1 MLALLM
7 MWGYKIMRKAY
18 MDTFEQEKAIDT
30 LARTAWG
37 EARGDGRKGIQ
48 AVINVVMN
56 RVKHGGWWGANV
68 IDVCKKPAQFSA
80 WNENDPNYQ
89 KMMNV
94 TRADEW
100 FDLAYVL
107 ARTAI
112 TDELPDIT
120 GGATHYHAKSI
131 NPKWAVSLNKTATIG
146 NHIFYV

>member
-1 MLALLM
+1 
-7 MWGYKIMRKAY
+7 MRKAY
-18 MDTFEQEKAIDT
+18 MDTFEEEKAIDT

-56 RVKHGGWWGANV
+56 RVTRGGWWGANV
-68 IDVCKKPAQFSA
+68 IDVCKKPAQFSV
-80 WNENDPNYQ
+80 WNENDPNYT
-89 KMMNV
+89 KMLSV
-94 TRADEW
+94 TRDDEW

-107 ARTAI
+107 AKTAVK
-112 TDELPDIT
+112 DELPDIT

-131 NPKWAVSLNKTATIG
+131 NPSWTSSLNKTAIIG